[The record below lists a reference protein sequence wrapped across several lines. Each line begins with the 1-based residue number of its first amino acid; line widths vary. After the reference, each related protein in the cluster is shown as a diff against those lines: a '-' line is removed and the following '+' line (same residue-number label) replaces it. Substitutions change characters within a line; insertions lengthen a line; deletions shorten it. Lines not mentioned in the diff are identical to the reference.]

1 MMFHC
6 RNLVLTIILTLLA
19 GETLGFWYWPFT
31 VNNAV
36 HEPILETTEPEYDE
50 YANSSVKRIAIIGM

>member
-1 MMFHC
+1 MFHC

-19 GETLGFWYWPFT
+19 GESLGFWYWPFS
-31 VNNAV
+31 VNTAV
-36 HEPILETTEPEYDE
+36 QEPILEAAEYEYDE